1 VREDLSEAHLPA
13 AITQLG
19 RNKRWVT
26 DEMAERVLLDPVF
39 VMCNGRSGS
48 TLLRFLL
55 DAHPDLACPPET
67 NLPGLC
73 AQLATVWSL
82 IEGAPLSANRGDE
95 PPDIPAEAITGIRQT
110 MDMMVGSYLA
120 RRGKRRYCD
129 KSLGTARFADLLV
142 RVYPRAKFLCLYR
155 HPMDVIASGLEA
167 CPWGLNGYGFDPYI
181 ADTPGNSV
189 LALARFWA
197 DNAGA
202 VLAVEERYPD
212 RCHRLRYEDLVADPE
227 QTAAELFAFLGVAP
241 APGISG
247 RCFSGERERFGPA
260 DYKIWRTSQVNSDS
274 VGRGWSIPAGMI
286 SPPVLATV
294 NELAGKLAYLP
305 VDDGWGTSA
314 PPADLRVA
322 AATHAQEPGVSAAE
336 LGEPQ
341 HVRDISAVGDTADA
355 GETEAAGAATAVVN
369 THPGSLGERL
379 QSGLAV
385 VTRKNND
392 WGPHAAETFVAVAVR
407 GRTANTDYWI
417 VDLKAGTVAAAGP
430 QAQDK
435 SDWDVVGSAD
445 VWEKVMS
452 GQMNLNVALRSC
464 GLRYCDAADA
474 GPVAADTRLGILAD
488 LLGIPAW

>member
-1 VREDLSEAHLPA
+1 MDEAA
-13 AITQLG
+13 AQG
-19 RNKRWVT
+19 V
-26 DEMAERVLLDPVF
+26 VLDPVF

-95 PPDIPAEAITGIRQT
+95 PPDIPEAAITGIRRT
-110 MDMMVGSYLA
+110 MDMMVGSYLT
-120 RRGKRRYCD
+120 RRERQRYCD

-155 HPMDVIASGLEA
+155 HPMDVVASGLEA

-202 VLAVEERYPD
+202 VLAVEEKFPD

-227 QTAAELFAFLGVAP
+227 QAAAGLFAFLGVAP
-241 APGISG
+241 APGISN

-260 DYKIWRTSQVNSDS
+260 DYKIWRTSEVSGES

-294 NELAGKLAYLP
+294 NELTGKLGYLP

-314 PPADLRVA
+314 PAADLRA
-322 AATHAQEPGVSAAE
+322 AVLAAGPE
-336 LGEPQ
+336 
-341 HVRDISAVGDTADA
+341 DSAVAPGESQQASDTGCSGDA
-355 GETEAAGAATAVVN
+355 EAAGVGTAV
-369 THPGSLGERL
+369 TGATPGLLGGQLR
-379 QSGLAV
+379 SGLDAV
-385 VTRKNND
+385 EGKTGS

-407 GRTANTDYWI
+407 GRAVDTDYWL
-417 VDLKAGTVAAAGP
+417 VDLKAGTVAPAGP

-435 SDWDVVGSAD
+435 SDWDIVGAAD
-445 VWEKVMS
+445 VWEKVIS
-452 GQMNLNVALRSC
+452 QQLNLNVALRSC
-464 GLRYCDAADA
+464 GLRYCDEADN
-474 GPVAADTRLGILAD
+474 GPVIADTRLSILAD